1 MTTLEWDALR
11 RWPDVE
17 APELVAVDAADRLI
31 LDEATDAGL
40 LGRGRRIS
48 VIGDDYGAL
57 TLGAAAVLGSGA
69 AAVRVHQDALS
80 GERAL
85 AANAARVGVDPARF
99 RSYGSLSPDVVEG
112 ADVVLLKLP
121 RSLEALDDIARLIAL
136 HADPGVRVVAG
147 GRLKH
152 MSHSMNDVLG
162 RVFET
167 VEASMARQ
175 KARVL
180 RASGPRPGVT
190 AAGHQRAR
198 IEDFDL
204 WNCAVGGVF
213 SGARLDIGTRVLL
226 DRMPGIADATAPD
239 ASVVDLGCGTGLL
252 AAAAARALP
261 HARVIATDQSAAAIA
276 SARLTADANG
286 LTERIEVL
294 RADAGDSVPDA
305 SADLVLL
312 NPPFHVGGTVH
323 TAIASKLF
331 AAAARILVPGG
342 RLVAVWNS
350 GLGYRRELERVVGP
364 TAQLARTPKFTLTES
379 LRP

>member
-1 MTTLEWDALR
+1 MTTLEWDLLR

-31 LDEATDAGL
+31 LDEAADAGL
-40 LGRGRRIS
+40 LSAGRRVS

-57 TLGAAAVLGSGA
+57 TLGAAAALGPA
-69 AAVRVHQDALS
+69 AAIVRVHQDALS

-85 AANAARVGVDPARF
+85 AANAERVGVEPARF
-99 RSYGSLSPDVVEG
+99 RSYPVLAPEVVEG
-112 ADVVLLKLP
+112 ADVVLIKLP
-121 RSLEALDDIARLIAL
+121 RSLEALDDIARLIAR
-136 HADPGVRVVAG
+136 HADPAVRVVAG

-152 MSHSMNDVLG
+152 MSRSMNDALG
-162 RVFET
+162 RAFDT
-167 VEASMARQ
+167 VEASLARQ

-180 RASGPRPGVT
+180 RASGPRQGVT

-198 IEDFDL
+198 IEQLGL

-226 DRMPGIADATAPD
+226 ERMPEIAAATRPEAT
-239 ASVVDLGCGTGLL
+239 VVDLGCGTGLL
-252 AAAAARALP
+252 AVAAARALP
-261 HARVIATDQSAAAIA
+261 RARAIATDQSAAAVA
-276 SARLTADANG
+276 SARLTAEANG
-286 LTERIEVL
+286 AADRVEVL
-294 RADAGDSVPDA
+294 RADAGDALPGA

-331 AAAARILVPGG
+331 AASARILAPGG

-364 TAQLARTPKFTLTES
+364 TEQIARTPKFTLTES
-379 LRP
+379 VRR

>member
-1 MTTLEWDALR
+1 MTSLEWDLLR

-31 LDEATDAGL
+31 LDEAADAGL
-40 LGRGRRIS
+40 LSTGRRVS

-57 TLGAAAVLGSGA
+57 TLGAVTAQGLGAG
-69 AAVRVHQDALS
+69 VIRVHQDALS

-85 AANAARVGVDPARF
+85 AANAARAGVDPAGF
-99 RSYGSLSPDVVEG
+99 RSYPSLSPEVVEG

-121 RSLEALDDIARLIAL
+121 RSLEALDDIARLIAR
-136 HADPGVRVVAG
+136 HADPEVRVIAG

-162 RVFET
+162 RDFET
-167 VEASMARQ
+167 VEASLARQ

-198 IEDFDL
+198 IEEAGL

-226 DRMPGIADATAPD
+226 DRMRDIAAATAP
-239 ASVVDLGCGTGLL
+239 SSTVVDLGCGTGLL
-252 AAAAARALP
+252 AVAAARALP
-261 HARVIATDQSAAAIA
+261 DARVIATDQSAAAVA
-276 SARLTADANG
+276 SAGLTAEANG
-286 LTERIEVL
+286 MADRIEVL
-294 RADAGDSVPDA
+294 RADAGDALADA

-331 AAAARILVPGG
+331 AAAARILAPGG

-379 LRP
+379 LRR

>member
-31 LDEATDAGL
+31 LDEAAEAGL
-40 LGRGRRIS
+40 LEAGHRVS

-57 TLGAAAVLGSGA
+57 TLGAGA
-69 AAVRVHQDALS
+69 AQGPDAEPVRVHQDALS

-85 AANAARVGVDPARF
+85 AANAERTGVDPARF
-99 RSYGSLSPDVVEG
+99 RSCPSLTPEVVEG

-121 RSLEALDDIARLIAL
+121 RSLEALDDIARLIAR
-136 HADPGVRVVAG
+136 HADDGVRVVAG
-147 GRLKH
+147 ARVKH
-152 MSHSMNDVLG
+152 MSHSMNDVLD
-162 RVFET
+162 RAFET
-167 VEASMARQ
+167 VEASLARQ

-180 RASGPRPGVT
+180 RASGPRRDVAEP
-190 AAGHQRAR
+190 GHQRAR
-198 IEDFDL
+198 IEGFGL

-213 SGARLDIGTRVLL
+213 AGARLDIGTRVLL
-226 DRMPGIADATAPD
+226 ERLPEVVAGMRSEAT
-239 ASVVDLGCGTGLL
+239 VVDLGCGTGLL
-252 AAAAARALP
+252 AVAASRALP
-261 HARVIATDQSAAAIA
+261 QAQVIATDQSAAAIV
-276 SARLTADANG
+276 SAQLTVAANDAG
-286 LTERIEVL
+286 PRVEVL
-294 RADAGDSVPDA
+294 RADAGDSLPDA

-331 AAAARILVPGG
+331 AAAARILAPGG

-350 GLGYRRELERVVGP
+350 GLGYRRELERIVGP
-364 TAQLARTPKFTLTES
+364 TEQLARTPKFTLTES
-379 LRP
+379 VRR